1 MPVTFRAATFNLE
14 NLFSRAR
21 VLNLPDK
28 IQTSALLADIAKLDQ
43 LLGKTTYSPADKTQ
57 ILSLTKSLGKY
68 IEIRE
73 DRGKLF
79 SGSGAKQRVSASGA
93 GEWDGVVEFIRA
105 DISEEARESTAA
117 VVKALNAHVLCTV
130 EVENRPLLQAF
141 NSQGLGSKK
150 FDYSMLIDANDPR
163 GIDVGLLTRFEIL
176 NLRTHMF
183 DRDQTGVIFSRDC
196 LEVELKLPD
205 GRSLHLLCN
214 HLKSQGYGS
223 QTANDAKRRRQS
235 VRIAQI
241 LAGYNLATDLVIVAG
256 DMNDDPAS
264 AALQPLLGVPN
275 LFDVLQLKFGNIM
288 ADRWTYKYEK
298 QLNQIDFL
306 LVSKP
311 LKDGFKD
318 AAIERRG
325 VFGAPGVTPFPSVTS
340 ATNAASDHA
349 AVWAEFQ
356 V

>member
-1 MPVTFRAATFNLE
+1 ME

-28 IQTSALLADIAKLDQ
+28 AKASAILDDIATLEQ
-43 LLGKTTYSPADKTQ
+43 LLGKTTYTPADKTK
-57 ILSLTKSLGKY
+57 ILSLNKSLSQY

-79 SGSGAKQRVSASGA
+79 TGSGAKQRVSASGA
-93 GEWDGVVEFIRA
+93 GVWDGAVEFIRA
-105 DISEEARESTAA
+105 DITEEARQSTAD
-117 VVKALNAHVLCTV
+117 VVKALNPHVLCTV
-130 EVENRPLLQAF
+130 EVENRPFLQKF
-141 NSQGLGSKK
+141 NSQSLASKK

-176 NLRTHMF
+176 NIRTHMF
-183 DRDQTGVIFSRDC
+183 DRDPAGVIFSRDC

-205 GRSLHLLCN
+205 GRSLHMLCN

-223 QTANDAKRRRQS
+223 QAANDAKRRRQT
-235 VRIAQI
+235 VRLAQI
-241 LAGYNLATDLVIVAG
+241 LSRYNLATDLVIVAG

-264 AALQPLLGVPN
+264 AALQPLLSVNN
-275 LFDVLQLKFGNIM
+275 LFDVLQLKFGNTM
-288 ADRWTYKYEK
+288 ANRWTYKYRSTM
-298 QLNQIDFL
+298 NQIDFL

-325 VFGAPGVTPFPSVTS
+325 MFGAPGVTPFPSVTS

-349 AVWAEFQ
+349 GIWVEFQ